1 MKKFIT
7 FFAIVLIG
15 ICAIATAFTTSN
27 AATNQDSYIEYNI
40 TDYFTGSISMDHAT
54 QIYKLLPLDIQDAI
68 ITAYYSVSTDS
79 RSNFTYND
87 VKVKHVNNDWYFDYK
102 GNSIIAH
109 NVDLTYLNTI
119 IKRRVSE

>member
-7 FFAIVLIG
+7 FFAIALISTCT
-15 ICAIATAFTTSN
+15 IVTAFTTSN
-27 AATNQDSYIEYNI
+27 ASTNQDSYIEYNI
-40 TDYFTGSISMDHAT
+40 TDYFTGSISVDHAT

-68 ITAYYSVSTDS
+68 ITTYYAVSTDS

-87 VKVKHVNNDWYFDYK
+87 VKVRHVNNDWYFNYK

-109 NVDLTYLNTI
+109 NVDLVYLNTI
-119 IKRRVSE
+119 IKRRASE

>member
-1 MKKFIT
+1 
-7 FFAIVLIG
+7 
-15 ICAIATAFTTSN
+15 
-27 AATNQDSYIEYNI
+27 
-40 TDYFTGSISMDHAT
+40 MDHAT

-68 ITAYYSVSTDS
+68 ITAYYAVSTDS

-109 NVDLTYLNTI
+109 NVDPTYLNTI
-119 IKRRVSE
+119 IKRRASE

>member
-7 FFAIVLIG
+7 FFVIALMG
-15 ICAIATAFTTSN
+15 ICAIITASTINN
-27 AATNQDSYIEYNI
+27 ASTNQDSYIEYNI

-68 ITAYYSVSTDS
+68 ITAYYAVSTDS

-87 VKVKHVNNDWYFDYK
+87 VKVRHVNNDWYFDYK

-119 IKRRVSE
+119 IKRRASE